1 MEQTVRVQRVFGDDI
16 VEVVRVRESAC
27 SGDCHQCSGC
37 GAAQETIRFRA
48 FDPIGVSRGDR
59 VVVST
64 KSAPL
69 LGAAAV
75 LYMVP
80 LALFY
85 VGFYLGA
92 LLGSGALGGCIAFA
106 LGIAGAVL
114 YDRKVLSKKRIEY
127 TITGYAEIPE
137 KRG

>member
-1 MEQTVRVQRVFGDDI
+1 MEQKVRVHRVLGDG
-16 VEVVRVRESAC
+16 VAEVIRVRESAC

-48 FDPIGVSRGDR
+48 VDPIGVSQGDL

-64 KSAPL
+64 QSAPL

-85 VGFYLGA
+85 VGFYVGA
-92 LLGSGALGGCIAFA
+92 LLGSGALGGGIAFA
-106 LGIAGAVL
+106 LGIALAVL

>member
-1 MEQTVRVQRVFGDDI
+1 MEQQVRVRRVFDDGTA
-16 VEVVRVRESAC
+16 EVIRVRESAC

-37 GAAQETIRFRA
+37 GAAKETIEFRVR
-48 FDPIGVSRGDR
+48 DPIGVLPGD
-59 VVVST
+59 VVIVQT
-64 KSAPL
+64 KSAPVL
-69 LGAAAV
+69 RAAAI
-75 LYMVP
+75 LYLIP

-92 LLGSGALGGCIAFA
+92 LLGSGALGGCLAFV
-106 LGIAGAVL
+106 LGIALVVL
-114 YDRKVLSKKRIEY
+114 YDRKVAGKEKTEY